1 MFRNCMNAT
10 CPKPGLTAAQFTL
23 VAAIGRRP
31 GVQMADLADAM
42 VMDRTTLVRALKP
55 LQRDGIVEAA
65 PESSAS
71 RAVGLRLSAS
81 GKETLA
87 QAVLRWQA
95 AQAEFEQKFGRRPRA
110 GIAQIPVRVDIDG
123 LRRNRNGRTLPY
135 VGSIFST
142 AKSVYAL
149 T

>member
-1 MFRNCMNAT
+1 MTSASTTPSTYLDCNCFAIRQAARYVSQLYERHLSEA
-10 CPKPGLTAAQFTL
+10 GLTSAQFTL

-95 AQAEFEQKFGRRPRA
+95 AQAEFEEKFGQDRA
-110 GIAQIPVRVDIDG
+110 RE
-123 LRRNRNGRTLPY
+123 LR
-135 VGSIFST
+135 
-142 AKSVYAL
+142 KSLFAL
-149 T
+149 TSAG